1 MRKQEMKN
9 SSLHR
14 ILTILISLV
23 WLVNGLICKVLDLVP
38 RHQSIVSEILGSE
51 HSRLLTMLIG
61 LSEVVMAIWI
71 ISKYKSKINAII
83 QIAIVAIMNLLEFLL
98 VPELLM
104 WGRMNSLF
112 AFVFIFI
119 VWYNEFVL
127 NKKQQ
132 PKTLL

>member
-1 MRKQEMKN
+1 MKN
-9 SSLHR
+9 QSLHR
-14 ILTILISLV
+14 ILTILISSV
-23 WLVNGLICKVLDLVP
+23 WLVNGLICKVLSLVP
-38 RHQSIVSEILGSE
+38 RHQQIVSEILGSE
-51 HSRLLTMLIG
+51 HSRFLTILIG

-71 ISKYKSKINAII
+71 ISKYRSKFNAII
-83 QIAIVAIMNLLEFLL
+83 QIVIVAIMNLLEFLL

-119 VWYNEFVL
+119 VWYNEFIL